1 MQKFLLNATLA
12 IALAASGFA
21 ASANDAI
28 KKAVETRFEIKVE
41 KVTKT
46 EHLGLYEVLA
56 GGQILYTDE
65 KASVFFVGNIYDAK
79 TGANITGMR
88 MIANLPLDLAI
99 KQVRGNGKAMLI
111 TFEDPNCG
119 YCRRLAK
126 DIQKLK
132 DVTVYTFLMPVLG
145 DDSVAKSKAIWC
157 SADRAKAWNDWM
169 VSGTKPAEPKKDCN
183 APIEKLV
190 SIGHGFDVTGT
201 PTILFSDGSKS
212 PGAIP
217 LAEIE
222 KRLAVIAKRS

>member
-1 MQKFLLNATLA
+1 MQKLLLNATLA
-12 IALAASGFA
+12 LALAAAGFA
-21 ASANDAI
+21 ASANEAI
-28 KKAVETRFEIKVE
+28 KKAVETRFDVKVD
-41 KVTKT
+41 KITKT
-46 EHLGLYEVLA
+46 DYLGLYEVLA
-56 GGQILYTDE
+56 GGQVLYTDD

-99 KQVRGNGKAMLI
+99 KMVRGNGKATLI

-119 YCRRLAK
+119 YCKRLAK
-126 DIQKLK
+126 DLQKLK

-145 DDSVAKSKAIWC
+145 DDSVTKSKAIWC
-157 SADRAKAWNDWM
+157 SADRAKAWTDWM
-169 VSGTKPAEPKKDCN
+169 VAGTKPADPKKECT

-190 SIGHGFDVTGT
+190 SIGHGFEVTGT
-201 PTILFSDGSKS
+201 PTILFSDGSKA

-222 KRLAVIAKRS
+222 KRLALIAKRS

>member
-12 IALAASGFA
+12 LALAASGLT

-28 KKAVETRFEIKVE
+28 KKAVETRFEIKVD
-41 KVTKT
+41 KITKT

-56 GGQILYTDE
+56 GGQILYTDD

-88 MIANLPLDLAI
+88 MIANLPLELAI
-99 KQVRGNGKAMLI
+99 KQVRGNGKATLI

-126 DIQKLK
+126 DLQKLK
-132 DVTVYTFLMPVLG
+132 DATVYTFLMPVLG

-169 VSGTKPAEPKKDCN
+169 VGGTKPAEPKKDCV
-183 APIEKLV
+183 APIDKLV
-190 SIGHGFDVTGT
+190 GVGRGFEVSGT

-212 PGAIP
+212 PGFIP

-222 KRLAVIAKRS
+222 KRLALIAKRS